1 MKRRGGRAGQ
11 ARQEPMISLEDCIA
25 MCGLDEDEVAAIV
38 EHEHVPPVEA
48 CAIASD
54 LMHRPDGPAMVRT
67 ILVDD
72 MRAAHERG
80 DMHHAATLLATLR
93 RFLHEHPEAGIASP
107 SRTIH

>member
-1 MKRRGGRAGQ
+1 
-11 ARQEPMISLEDCIA
+11 MISLEDCIA

-54 LMHRPDGPAMVRT
+54 LMHRPEGPALVRA

-72 MRAAHERG
+72 MRAARERG

-93 RFLHEHPEAGIASP
+93 RFMHEHPEAAVEPI
-107 SRTIH
+107 SRTLH